1 MGTRAVSIKDVADL
15 AQVAVGTVS
24 NVLNNPNRV
33 ADRTRER
40 VLNAI
45 SELGFVR
52 NDAAR
57 QLRAGL
63 SRTIGLIVLDVS
75 NPFFS
80 SLARAAEE
88 AAAEIGS
95 TVVLGDSGSDRAR
108 EARYIDVF
116 EEQRVKGMLISPVGD
131 ISDRMETLRN
141 HGVSVVLVDRVDPGR
156 KISSVSV
163 DDVAGGYIAV
173 KHLLDSGRRR
183 IAFIGASTEIQQVA
197 DRLEGALKAVAEHAG
212 AELEVIEASAM
223 TVLAGRSAGETVAAR
238 AEDRRPDGVFCAN
251 DLLAI
256 GVMQAVLMVRGLHIP
271 DELALIGY
279 DDIDFAQSA
288 VVPLTTIRKPTE
300 LMARTA
306 VDVLVGEI
314 DGGDGESR
322 RVVFQPELVERES
335 TATVRNG
342 A

>member
-1 MGTRAVSIKDVADL
+1 MGARAVSIKDVADR

-24 NVLNNPNRV
+24 NVLNNPHRV

-40 VLNAI
+40 VLSAI
-45 SELGFVR
+45 SDLGFVR

-95 TVVLGDSGSDRAR
+95 TVVLGDSGHDRAR
-108 EARYIDVF
+108 ESRYIDVF

-131 ISDRMETLRN
+131 LGGRMETLRS
-141 HGVSVVLVDRVDPGR
+141 HGVSVVLVDRVDPAR
-156 KISSVSV
+156 TISSVSV
-163 DDVAGGYIAV
+163 DDVAGGYIAA

-183 IAFIGASTEIQQVA
+183 IMFIGASTDIQQVA
-197 DRLEGALKAVAEHAG
+197 DRLEGARTAVAECPDA
-212 AELEVIEASAM
+212 ALEVIEASAM
-223 TVLAGRSAGETVAAR
+223 TVLAGRSAGEAVAKR
-238 AEDRRPDGVFCAN
+238 GREQRPDGVFCAN

-256 GVMQAVLMVRGLHIP
+256 GVMQAVLLVRGLHIP

-279 DDIDFAQSA
+279 DDIDFAESA
-288 VVPLTTIRKPTE
+288 VVPLSTIRKPTE

-306 VDVLVGEI
+306 VEMLVEEI
-314 DGGDGESR
+314 DGADGKKR
-322 RVVFQPELVERES
+322 QVIFQPELVERAS
-335 TATVRNG
+335 TG
-342 A
+342 I